1 MSLGAARGASIGKRA
16 MSDPLWV
23 LVLFGLLLAL
33 AVPYVARIRH
43 PASKPLAAYAIFVVV
58 FSAAA
63 VLLFLALW
71 QIAGAL
77 GLAPMLESAP
87 GAVLFLALVFV
98 PAFMAASW
106 QARKPPQRAPR
117 QD

>member
-1 MSLGAARGASIGKRA
+1 MSPAPLRA
-16 MSDPLWV
+16 PPSGSWAMGDPLWV
-23 LVLFGLLLAL
+23 LVLWGLLLAL

-58 FSAAA
+58 FSVAS

-77 GLAPMLESAP
+77 GIAPMFESAP